1 MSEKK
6 KMLINVTHAEESRVA
21 IVADGVLEGFE
32 IETFD
37 HKAQKGNIY
46 KGRVESVQPGL
57 QAAFVDIGGA
67 RAGFLPLD
75 EVNFKLHPPRKE
87 GAQKGRLENHL
98 HKGQEILVQVVRDAY
113 ANKPPTLST
122 YFSLPGRYLVLT
134 PHADGAGISRKLDEK
149 QRDRLRK
156 ALDALDVP
164 EEHGVIVRTAGA
176 SSTKTE
182 LARDLKY
189 LLRVWETIEE
199 ASRTV
204 RGPKLIYKERSLVIR
219 TIRDLMTPEID
230 EILVDDPRTAEEI
243 VEFFEIALPQ
253 KKSAVK
259 LHQGEKPIFNKY
271 NLEEQIENIFRR
283 RVTLPSGGAVVF
295 DVTEALTAVDVNSSK
310 MTQEGTV
317 EDTAF
322 KANIEAAREIARQMR
337 LRDLGGL
344 VVIDFIDMRSRK
356 NIRDVERTMKD
367 ELKKDKARWD
377 ATRISSLGLMEISR
391 ERLAAGKSSLRYT
404 DCPQCEGT
412 GSIKTVEAAA
422 VQALRRLQTTVVR
435 GDLENIELTVPP
447 EVCDYLLNSK
457 RQDLGAWEERYHTRI
472 LVKGDPEYI
481 RDRCE
486 MRTVVRERAAEAAPL
501 VVAPSHTEI
510 IAEVEADEAREA
522 EEARVAEEA
531 RAKAA
536 AEAPEAGVEEAAEG
550 APAAEGAGKKKRRR
564 RRGGRKHRRPEEQQ
578 GEAGAAPAASAG
590 EGEDFQSV
598 EGAIMS
604 DIFGDEEPEEGA
616 AAPAEGTVAAPEG
629 EGGEVAA
636 PSKKRRRRRR
646 RGRKG
651 GAAAAQ
657 GASAEGTPGEAPETA
672 EEPETPSVAAAEA
685 VKPAPAPARA
695 AEPVEAAP
703 VPAPEAAEA
712 PAPIAALKAEIPE
725 YGEGHGPR
733 ALWWRA
739 LIGEP

>member
-1 MSEKK
+1 VSEKK

-404 DCPQCEGT
+404 DCPLCEGT

-522 EEARVAEEA
+522 EEARAAEAA

-536 AEAPEAGVEEAAEG
+536 AEAPEAGAAEEAEG

-564 RRGGRKHRRPEEQQ
+564 RRGGRKHRRPEEQ
-578 GEAGAAPAASAG
+578 GEAGAAGAAPAA
-590 EGEDFQSV
+590 EGGDFSSV

>member
-149 QRDRLRK
+149 QRERLRK

-204 RGPKLIYKERSLVIR
+204 HGPKLIYKERSLVIR

-404 DCPQCEGT
+404 DCPLCEGT

-522 EEARVAEEA
+522 EEARAAEAA

-536 AEAPEAGVEEAAEG
+536 AEAPEAGAAEEAEG

-564 RRGGRKHRRPEEQQ
+564 RRGGRKHRRPEEQ
-578 GEAGAAPAASAG
+578 GEAGAAGAAPAA
-590 EGEDFQSV
+590 EGGDFSSV

>member
-1 MSEKK
+1 M
-6 KMLINVTHAEESRVA
+6 
-21 IVADGVLEGFE
+21 
-32 IETFD
+32 
-37 HKAQKGNIY
+37 
-46 KGRVESVQPGL
+46 
-57 QAAFVDIGGA
+57 
-67 RAGFLPLD
+67 
-75 EVNFKLHPPRKE
+75 
-87 GAQKGRLENHL
+87 
-98 HKGQEILVQVVRDAY
+98 RDAY

-391 ERLAAGKSSLRYT
+391 ERLAAGKSSLRYA
-404 DCPQCEGT
+404 DCPHCEGT

-422 VQALRRLQTTVVR
+422 VQALRRLQTSVVR
-435 GDLENIELTVPP
+435 GDLENIEITVPP

-522 EEARVAEEA
+522 EEARAAEAA

-536 AEAPEAGVEEAAEG
+536 AEAPEAGAAEEAEG

-564 RRGGRKHRRPEEQQ
+564 RRGGRKHRRPEEQ
-578 GEAGAAPAASAG
+578 GEAGAAGAAPAA
-590 EGEDFQSV
+590 EGGDFSSV